1 MRLVIQRCLN
11 GSVSIDGKTVGTIE
25 HGYVV
30 LVGICNEDDRL
41 TVDKMV
47 NKLIKLRICEDAEGK
62 TNLSIRDTEGSI
74 LLISQFTLYADC
86 KKGNRP
92 SFVNAGSP
100 DHAKELYEYMI
111 NAIRAEDIHCEHGEF
126 GADMKV
132 SLVNDGP
139 FTIVLDSDTL

>member
-11 GSVSIDGKTVGTIE
+11 GSVTIDGRTVGSID

-30 LVGICNEDDRL
+30 LVGVCNEDDQQI
-41 TVDKMV
+41 VDKMV
-47 NKLIKLRICEDAEGK
+47 NKLIKFRICEDAEGK
-62 TNLSIRDTEGSI
+62 TNLSIQDTKGSI
-74 LLISQFTLYADC
+74 LLVSQFTLYADC

-100 DHAKELYEYMI
+100 DHANSLYEHMI
-111 NAIRAEDIHCEHGEF
+111 KAIRNAGIPCEHGEF

-139 FTIVLDSDTL
+139 FTIVLNSDTL

>member
-11 GSVSIDGKTVGTIE
+11 GNVAIDGKTVGAID
-25 HGYVV
+25 HGFVV
-30 LVGICNEDDRL
+30 LVGVCNEDDK
-41 TVDKMV
+41 TIVDKMV
-47 NKLIKLRICEDAEGK
+47 IKLIKLRICEDADGK
-62 TNLSIRDTEGSI
+62 TNLSIQDTNGSI

-100 DHAKELYEYMI
+100 DHANALYEYMI
-111 NAIRAEDIHCEHGEF
+111 EAIRNAGIPCEHGEF

-139 FTIVLDSDTL
+139 FTIVLDSEML